1 MTFSTLTAGTIN
13 GLLLG
18 GLYAIAAL
26 GLSMVFGV
34 MRLVNIAHGELL
46 ILVAYLNFVIA
57 SALGLDP
64 FITTLLVI
72 PILFVLG
79 YALQRWLFNPLMG
92 SGMEPALLSAFGLSI
107 IAQNAFISVWGVN
120 TRAITTSYTEVGLQ
134 ILGIR
139 VPLLYVV
146 AFGLSILLIVGMH
159 LFISRTYMGKAIR
172 AATHDIKT
180 AQVLG
185 INVNSV
191 FAFTFAI
198 AASTTA
204 LGGMLIG
211 MIFSFVPASG
221 FLWLLKGFVVVVLGG
236 MGNILGTLAGGLVLG
251 TAEGFGAAIV
261 GTGYRDMIGYLIFL
275 IVLTV
280 RPRGLFGKAGS
291 E

>member
-1 MTFSTLTAGTIN
+1 MTFSTLFAGAVN
-13 GLLLG
+13 GLVLG
-18 GLYAIAAL
+18 GLYAITAL

-46 ILVAYLNFVIA
+46 ILAAYLNFVIA
-57 SALGLDP
+57 SALGFDP
-64 FITTLLVI
+64 FIATLLVI
-72 PILFVLG
+72 PILFGLG
-79 YALQRWLFNPLMG
+79 YVLQRWLFNPLMG
-92 SGMEPALLSAFGLSI
+92 SGMEPPLLTAFGLAI

-120 TRAITTSYTEVGLQ
+120 TRAITTSYTETSVQ
-134 ILGIR
+134 ILGVR

-146 AFGLSILLIVGMH
+146 AFSLSILLIGGMH

-172 AATHDIKT
+172 AATHDIHT
-180 AQVLG
+180 AQVMG

-191 FAFTFAI
+191 YAFTFAI
-198 AASTTA
+198 AASTAA
-204 LGGMLIG
+204 LGGVLIG

-221 FLWLLKGFVVVVLGG
+221 FVWLLKGFVVVVLGG
-236 MGNILGTLAGGLVLG
+236 MGNILGTLAGGLILG

-261 GTGYRDMIGYLIFL
+261 GTGYRDMIGYVIFL